1 MFPISIARPGRLLL
15 GATLVALLLS
25 AVVVGLGNQ
34 QDRQFDELVASG
46 TRALRQGDTS
56 GALEA
61 LSGALTLNPDSV
73 VAHLRRAEA
82 HAARQDFGPALRD
95 LTAAARLDPG
105 ATTPRKLLGDVNY
118 ALGRYR
124 QAESRYREFLAL
136 DERSAEVW
144 HKLGLTQLLSGQ
156 PREALQSLRQAL
168 AIEGRRAETSY
179 VLGLVLLDLK
189 RTPEAIEELRRAVAL
204 RPSLK
209 EARVELARQFGR
221 TGRAADEVAQLEA
234 LAVLEPQVVTHRVA
248 LAQALL
254 RGGLTEA
261 ALTSLARAR
270 QQFPDNGVL
279 EWALGEAWLG
289 EYERSHDHA
298 MLNRAEAAL
307 ERAAEVW
314 SHTEVRV
321 SRARTHLLAGRPQP
335 ALRLLVEAA
344 QTYPVSPRTLRLL
357 AEAARRTGESAVE
370 YDALAKAVILENAP
384 ADPGVTIQGYLRL
397 AELATDLGRPTAERW
412 LGDAAAAASAIDGA
426 LPRVQ
431 AVRKRLAR

>member
-1 MFPISIARPGRLLL
+1 MFQFSVARPGRLLL
-15 GATLVALLLS
+15 GATLVALLVS
-25 AVVVGLGNQ
+25 AVVVGLGIE
-34 QDRQFDELVASG
+34 QDQRFDELVASG
-46 TRALRQGDTS
+46 TRAHREGDTS
-56 GALEA
+56 GAIEA

-95 LTAAARLDPG
+95 LTEAARLDPG
-105 ATTPRKLLGDVNY
+105 ATTPRRLLGDVNY

-124 QAESRYREFLAL
+124 QAESRYREFLSL

-156 PREALQSLRQAL
+156 SREALQSLRQAL
-168 AIEGRRAETSY
+168 ALEGRRAETSY

-209 EARVELARQFGR
+209 EARVELARHFGR
-221 TGRAADEVAQLEA
+221 VGRAAEEVAQLEA
-234 LAVLEPQVVTHRVA
+234 LAVLEPQVVAHRVA

-261 ALTSLARAR
+261 ALTSLAEAR
-270 QQFPDNGVL
+270 RQFPDSGVL
-279 EWALGEAWLG
+279 EWALGEAWLD
-289 EYERSHDHA
+289 EYERSH
-298 MLNRAEAAL
+298 NRALLHRADAAF
-307 ERAAEVW
+307 EHAAEVW
-314 SHTEVRV
+314 SHPDVRV

-344 QTYPVSPRTLRLL
+344 QAYPVSPRTLRLL
-357 AEAARRTGESAVE
+357 AEAARRTGESSIE
-370 YDALAKAVILENAP
+370 YDALAKALILESAP
-384 ADPGVTIQGYLRL
+384 TDPGATIQGYLRL

-412 LGDAAAAASAIDGA
+412 LGDAAAAAAAIDGA

-431 AVRKRLAR
+431 ALRKRLAR